1 MSSRFIESRGRE
13 KVGVFNGDRCVSYQR
28 ITREEETEAL
38 MFLNATTKRT
48 CGSSRERR
56 GRWLARAWFARG
68 NRGRDAQGRA
78 AAVERRAMQGRERGT
93 QRPAC
98 AGACGLGQ
106 RRARSAR
113 TSGLGGGGLE
123 ARERAC
129 DCSLGFWDI
138 GPLVGRFS
146 VGLVFY
152 SFFPKCI
159 FR

>member
-1 MSSRFIESRGRE
+1 VACARESRPGGAGAHGFA
-13 KVGVFNGDRCVSYQR
+13 VGH
-28 ITREEETEAL
+28 
-38 MFLNATTKRT
+38 
-48 CGSSRERR
+48 
-56 GRWLARAWFARG
+56 
-68 NRGRDAQGRA
+68 A
-78 AAVERRAMQGRERGT
+78 AAVERRAVQGRERGT